1 MLEFIK
7 LPGWEGMHPMVVHFP
22 IGLLVILP
30 LLLLLSL
37 VIKEQNKCFTNASL
51 IILIIGTVG
60 TMLSVAT
67 GLATMEVAKITEEAK
82 EIINKHESLAAISRN
97 LYMSFSVFYAIFV
110 YYTNKNIMKPSL
122 KATLQIIFI
131 VYSILGIW
139 FLVNTGHYGARLVHE
154 FGIHAPIK

>member
-7 LPGWEGMHPMVVHFP
+7 FPGWEGMHPMIVHFP

-51 IILIIGTVG
+51 IILIIGTLG

-67 GLATMEVAKITEEAK
+67 GLASMEVAKITEEAK
-82 EIINKHESLAAISRN
+82 EIINKHESLAAICRN
-97 LYMSFSVFYAIFV
+97 LYMSFTVFYAIFV

-131 VYSILGIW
+131 VYSLLGIW

-154 FGIHAPIK
+154 FGVHALIK

>member
-7 LPGWEGMHPMVVHFP
+7 LPGWEGLHPLVVHFP

-30 LLLLLSL
+30 LLLLLSI

-51 IILIIGTVG
+51 IILIIGTIG

-67 GLATMEVAKITEEAK
+67 GLAAMEVAKITEEAK
-82 EIINKHESLAAISRN
+82 EVLNKHESLAAICRN
-97 LYMSFSVFYAIFV
+97 LYMSLTVFYAIFV

-122 KATLQIIFI
+122 KTALQIIFI
-131 VYSILGIW
+131 VYSLLGIW
-139 FLVNTGHYGARLVHE
+139 FLINTGHYGARLVHE
-154 FGIHAPIK
+154 FGIHSIIK